1 MPTTFSDI
9 AGRLNNEITCDRCKK
24 AITMAGTNQ
33 GAYIKFYFE
42 MRTPAFT
49 TNRNY
54 CVDCTIRLAQ
64 LLQGFDEMEEFHA

>member
-1 MPTTFSDI
+1 
-9 AGRLNNEITCDRCKK
+9 
-24 AITMAGTNQ
+24 MAGTNQ